1 MAMIESRFEGQGLM
15 ESEIGAFIRWA
26 AGGVIAIGFT
36 VSTFL
41 GSQVWKKSFENEKSN
56 IKNANDVKNLRDA
69 FLRQQKEIDELKT
82 TAHSFQIMAVEFKYM
97 QKDMAAMATSM
108 GNIERHIIGDQAK
121 KIRLLEQQIE
131 NQNENSAG

>member
-1 MAMIESRFEGQGLM
+1 MNVTESIFQRQGDM
-15 ESEIGAFIRWA
+15 ESEVGAFIRWA
-26 AGGVIAIGFT
+26 VGGVIAIGFAI
-36 VSTFL
+36 STFL
-41 GSQVWKKSFENEKSN
+41 GSQVWKKSFDNEKAN
-56 IKNANDVKNLRDA
+56 IKNANDVKNLRDD
-69 FLRQQKEIDELKT
+69 FLRQQKEIDELKA

-121 KIRLLEQQIE
+121 KIKFLEQQIE